1 MKSVGKF
8 FVVVLAIGLGV
19 AVGAMAE
26 HWEINRYLKFA
37 LIGLAVSV
45 PMQIFRMRQGKLTG

>member
-1 MKSVGKF
+1 MKSVEKF

-19 AVGAMAE
+19 AVGTVAE
-26 HWEINRYLKFA
+26 HWEINRYLKFV

-45 PMQIFRMRQGKLTG
+45 PMQIFRMRQGKAAG